1 MIPKKLQSA
10 LWSYDLRTLDS
21 KRHKNLIITQVLNF
35 GTWEQV
41 QWLTKHYSK
50 NDLRK
55 AVREPARG
63 VWRAD
68 SLSYWML
75 MLDIKLP
82 KSKLQRAI
90 FSLEPKYP
98 RLKRT
103 HSA

>member
-10 LWSYDLRTLDS
+10 LWSYDLKTLNP

-41 QWLTKHYSK
+41 RWLLKHY
-50 NDLRK
+50 RK
-55 AVREPARG
+55 MICAKRLESPQRG

-75 MLDIKLP
+75 MFDIQLP
-82 KSKLQRAI
+82 KSKMQRAI
-90 FSLEPKYP
+90 FSLEPRDL
-98 RLKRT
+98 RLKKT